1 MRLKKYPESEVLDL
15 TGRRLQKIEVP
26 LNLDPATIICDKNNV
41 TKIENLERCHNLKQ
55 LSLSGNR
62 VVRMTGVGKLKNLT
76 VLNLPNNSIVAVEG
90 LKELLQLEWL
100 NLSGNSIKAIENL
113 STNISLGHLDLSDNN
128 ISSLS
133 DITHLRS
140 LRTLLLHGNS
150 LTSLRTVPQHFPK
163 SIVIMSLAENEIL
176 DINEVMYLS
185 CLPYLEQLSL
195 TNNPCVLMT
204 ASTPG
209 FDGRPFILNWISSLK
224 VLDGYLITEKERL
237 KAEWIYCQGKGR
249 HFKPGHHVEVV
260 EYLAS
265 VCPLTNSAE
274 LESQEDAKL
283 SKILSKQKLHQQ
295 ELSQDLSYSS
305 NQSTLNDLSGTGF
318 TDTLTQPDTSTAYNR
333 PVRASS
339 DVSHNS
345 YNRHPVRAWT
355 TAARYGDGDVSRD
368 SHIATQCS
376 DLNIQEVTSDDYDT
390 KSQTSLLDSES
401 IYLPVS
407 EASTSSNRPMT
418 APVISGHSPATNYL
432 AHRDNRPA
440 TMMETRYE
448 AYNNRPIKPVN
459 PEVLKGLLKP
469 KFDYS
474 PPQQSGNEPAI
485 GAKKKTP
492 PTAQAHDYD
501 TSQEVSE
508 IEQIL
513 SPPKDSI
520 PVENISQIK
529 EVAEKKSRKGSGS
542 SVSTRTGAPQK
553 TSKLNTSHITQ
564 KTTEN
569 VGNRSNIP
577 VSKGA
582 NVTRTH
588 SDYLPGKYAATVR
601 KISGENLADKRTKAH
616 LPDKSH
622 VSDKSDSTRD
632 VKASVRDS
640 GVYSRPVSDAV
651 LGDYGPEDHKAA
663 IMIQSVW
670 RGFRTRS
677 KDSEVVFIRKEIR
690 ARRAEDHIILLRSE
704 LDRQKK
710 LYDEEK
716 HLRSLQMEAIR
727 FLWKEVQSLQHWK
740 TEVLTSQSFKGT
752 MDSSRGTED
761 SSYNYSQEIQNT
773 LQRMDSLNTGHGTVP
788 EVDLVKHRQLEKTC
802 ANLQSQVSQLQ
813 TALQSVSSVV
823 FQSGLFSGGNETT
836 EENVSLLVTGYEDDD
851 ISSCDDESSIEG
863 PRWGSVPNSLS
874 PYPSE
879 EEETYFSSVPQPGFP
894 TPPRNLRLEHK
905 GETSIVISW
914 QPSKILDTYNK
925 EVNQPLLGYRV
936 YVDEKPTSMLANNLL
951 RALIHGLNTQLT
963 YKIYLKAVSSL
974 GESNMSNILMAG
986 VSQGSSLPRKQS
998 LSSDS
1003 DDSDEKYS
1011 TESSDV
1017 ARNHVPQRRQ
1027 RRIKSPRQDKR
1038 QAHARGKESS
1048 ASDQE
1053 NVKERE
1059 RPSSRSERPGSSRSN
1074 TNSDGIFVQ
1083 PKLHTHRR
1091 NRSRDSPNDGLTIG
1105 VRQQES
1111 THPIPKESHQ
1121 SPPAG
1126 SRCKENSLS
1135 ASKMSETFTID
1146 SQNSLLSAI
1155 AATRA
1160 ALHGGDGGVKEQFV
1174 KTHRRTRS
1182 KEKVTEMPSTEVSL
1196 VDSPGS
1202 LPSAPNISVSS
1213 SPETKILN
1221 VPTQDAGA
1229 IPNESTQKGHRR
1241 TRSKDLQNPV
1251 YEWRKDIDSTTNVKD
1266 VKKAWTKE
1274 SGCEVH
1280 GIPVIDGSKRP
1291 SSRPGSPAPF
1301 DISETKLQVDRK
1313 KSVADLLEQRFSN
1326 KPVSPLEGGDTAN
1339 KAALPPRVRRIA
1351 SNEDVSDGGRR
1362 TPSKTASP
1370 TYVDRRRS
1378 PSNGSESD
1386 VSESSAA
1393 RHLDM
1398 DGGNRTNNTGI
1409 VSKLLQ
1415 KLSNMSKTQG
1425 EIRDRGPKPK
1435 LKSTSEVPTGAEES
1449 IVYRRQRQLSGSESE
1464 PVASCIPVTEKPAPH
1479 HHSDNSSGNQSD
1491 DPQGPRRQHKTHR
1504 RTSSDHKIK
1513 NTSPTT
1519 PSKKTS
1525 AQSGVKRNA
1534 SFSGVRLSK
1543 QVDPGRSGSEE
1554 NLAEKSAMSN
1564 SAGAVMME
1572 SMTRR
1577 QERSRSGS
1585 PKNQHIPILSVQKL
1599 QKQTKPPS

>member
-1 MRLKKYPESEVLDL
+1 MTESDAESDVLDL
-15 TGRRLQKIEVP
+15 TGRRLHKIEVP
-26 LNLDPATIICDKNNV
+26 PGLDPATIICDKNNV
-41 TKIENLERCHNLKQ
+41 SKIENLERCHNLKQ

-62 VVRMTGVGKLKNLT
+62 LVRMTGVGKLTNLT

-90 LKELLQLEWL
+90 LKELVQLEWL

-113 STNISLGHLDLSDNN
+113 NSNITLGHLDLSDNS

-140 LRTLLLHGNS
+140 LRTLLLHGNI

-163 SIVIMSLAENEIL
+163 SVVILSLAENEIG

-209 FDGRPFILNWISSLK
+209 FDSRPFILNWINSLK

-249 HFKPGHHVEVV
+249 HFKPGQHVEVV

-283 SKILSKQKLHQQ
+283 SKVLCKQKLHQR
-295 ELSQDLSYSS
+295 ELTQSHQSSYSHDLSYSS
-305 NQSTLNDLSGTGF
+305 TQSTLNDLSGTGF
-318 TDTLTQPDTSTAYNR
+318 TDTLTQPDTSTTYNR
-333 PVRASS
+333 PARAFS

-345 YNRHPVRAWT
+345 YNRQPVRAWT
-355 TAARYGDGDVSRD
+355 TAGGYSDVGRD
-368 SHIATQCS
+368 SNVATQCS
-376 DLNIQEVTSDDYDT
+376 DLNIQEVTPDDYDT
-390 KSQTSLLDSES
+390 RSQTSLLESES

-407 EASTSSNRPMT
+407 EASTSTNRPMT

-440 TMMETRYE
+440 TMMESRYE
-448 AYNNRPIKPVN
+448 AYNNRPIKPMN
-459 PEVLKGLLKP
+459 SEVLKGLLKP

-501 TSQEVSE
+501 TSQEVSQM
-508 IEQIL
+508 EQIIN
-513 SPPKDSI
+513 PPKDTI
-520 PVENISQIK
+520 PAESISQIK
-529 EVAEKKSRKGSGS
+529 EVAEKRSRKGSGS
-542 SVSTRTGAPQK
+542 SGSTKSGA
-553 TSKLNTSHITQ
+553 TSHITQ
-564 KTTEN
+564 NAAK
-569 VGNRSNIP
+569 SNIP
-577 VSKGA
+577 ISKGV
-582 NVTRTH
+582 NVIRTH

-601 KISGENLADKRTKAH
+601 KVSGENLGDKRTKAH
-616 LPDKSH
+616 LPDK
-622 VSDKSDSTRD
+622 VVVMEKSESNRD
-632 VKASVRDS
+632 VKTSVRDS

-651 LGDYGPEDHKAA
+651 LGDYSPEDHKAA
-663 IMIQSVW
+663 IMIQSLW
-670 RGFRTRS
+670 RGYRTRC
-677 KDSEVVFIRKEIR
+677 KNSEVVSIRKEIR

-716 HLRSLQMEAIR
+716 HLRCLQMEAIR

-752 MDSSRGTED
+752 LGSTRGTED

-773 LQRMDSLNTGHGTVP
+773 LQRMDSLNSGHGSVP
-788 EVDLVKHRQLEKTC
+788 EVDLEKHRQLEKTC
-802 ANLQSQVSQLQ
+802 ADLQSQVSQLQ

-823 FQSGLFSGGNETT
+823 FQSGLFTGGNDTT
-836 EENVSLLVTGYEDDD
+836 EESASLLVTGFEDDD
-851 ISSCDDESSIEG
+851 ISSCDDESSIGG
-863 PRWGSVPNSLS
+863 PRWGSIPNSLS

-879 EEETYFSSVPQPGFP
+879 EEEAYFSSVPQPGLP

-914 QPSKILDTYNK
+914 QPSKILDVFNK

-936 YVDEKPTSMLANNLL
+936 YVDEKPTSMLASNLL
-951 RALIHGLNTQLT
+951 RALIHGLDTQLT

-974 GESNMSNILMAG
+974 GESNTSNILMAG
-986 VSQGSSLPRKQS
+986 VSQGSSLPRNPS

-1003 DDSDEKYS
+1003 DESDEKDS

-1017 ARNHVPQRRQ
+1017 ARNHVFTRRSGRQ
-1027 RRIKSPRQDKR
+1027 RRTKSPRQEKR

-1053 NVKERE
+1053 NVKER
-1059 RPSSRSERPGSSRSN
+1059 PSSKSERPGSSRSN
-1074 TNSDGIFVQ
+1074 NNSDGIFVQ

-1105 VRQQES
+1105 VQEPP
-1111 THPIPKESHQ
+1111 HPIPKESHQ

-1126 SRCKENSLS
+1126 SRFKENSLS
-1135 ASKMSETFTID
+1135 ASKMSETFIID

-1155 AATRA
+1155 AATKA
-1160 ALHGGDGGVKEQFV
+1160 AIQGADGVKEQFV

-1196 VDSPGS
+1196 VESPGS
-1202 LPSAPNISVSS
+1202 LSSAPNISVNS
-1213 SPETKILN
+1213 SPEAKILN

-1241 TRSKDLQNPV
+1241 TRSKDMQNSA
-1251 YEWRKDIDSTTNVKD
+1251 YEWRKDIDSTTNVRD
-1266 VKKAWTKE
+1266 VKKAWSKE
-1274 SGCEVH
+1274 TNSETH
-1280 GIPVIDGSKRP
+1280 GIPVIDASKRHGSRP
-1291 SSRPGSPAPF
+1291 SSPAPS
-1301 DISETKLQVDRK
+1301 DISETKSQVDRK
-1313 KSVADLLEQRFSN
+1313 KSVADLLEQRLSN
-1326 KPVSPLEGGDTAN
+1326 KPVSPLEGGDVTN

-1386 VSESSAA
+1386 VGESSAA

-1415 KLSNMSKTQG
+1415 KLQNISKTQG
-1425 EIRDRGPKPK
+1425 ETMRERGTKIK
-1435 LKSTSEVPTGAEES
+1435 LKSTSEVPSGNEEG
-1449 IVYRRQRQLSGSESE
+1449 VVHRRQRQLSGSESE

-1491 DPQGPRRQHKTHR
+1491 DPQGPRRHHKTHR
-1504 RTSSDHKIK
+1504 R
-1513 NTSPTT
+1513 
-1519 PSKKTS
+1519 
-1525 AQSGVKRNA
+1525 
-1534 SFSGVRLSK
+1534 
-1543 QVDPGRSGSEE
+1543 
-1554 NLAEKSAMSN
+1554 
-1564 SAGAVMME
+1564 
-1572 SMTRR
+1572 
-1577 QERSRSGS
+1577 
-1585 PKNQHIPILSVQKL
+1585 
-1599 QKQTKPPS
+1599 

>member
-1 MRLKKYPESEVLDL
+1 MS
-15 TGRRLQKIEVP
+15 GS
-26 LNLDPATIICDKNNV
+26 NLS
-41 TKIENLERCHNLKQ
+41 ENL
-55 LSLSGNR
+55 LSE
-62 VVRMTGVGKLKNLT
+62 
-76 VLNLPNNSIVAVEG
+76 AV
-90 LKELLQLEWL
+90 KKP
-100 NLSGNSIKAIENL
+100 S
-113 STNISLGHLDLSDNN
+113 
-128 ISSLS
+128 
-133 DITHLRS
+133 
-140 LRTLLLHGNS
+140 
-150 LTSLRTVPQHFPK
+150 
-163 SIVIMSLAENEIL
+163 
-176 DINEVMYLS
+176 
-185 CLPYLEQLSL
+185 
-195 TNNPCVLMT
+195 
-204 ASTPG
+204 PG
-209 FDGRPFILNWISSLK
+209 
-224 VLDGYLITEKERL
+224 
-237 KAEWIYCQGKGR
+237 
-249 HFKPGHHVEVV
+249 
-260 EYLAS
+260 
-265 VCPLTNSAE
+265 

-283 SKILSKQKLHQQ
+283 SKVLSKQKLHQQ
-295 ELSQDLSYSS
+295 ELTKSHQSTYSQDLSFSS
-305 NQSTLNDLSGTGF
+305 TQSTLNDLSGTGLSN
-318 TDTLTQPDTSTAYNR
+318 TLTQDTSVVYKK

-345 YNRHPVRAWT
+345 YNRQPVRAWT
-355 TAARYGDGDVSRD
+355 TGGGYNDVSRD

-376 DLNIQEVTSDDYDT
+376 DLNIQELTSDDYDT
-390 KSQTSLLDSES
+390 RSQTSLLESES
-401 IYLPVS
+401 IYLPIS
-407 EASTSSNRPMT
+407 EANTSSSRPMT
-418 APVISGHSPATNYL
+418 APVISGHSPAANYL

-448 AYNNRPIKPVN
+448 AYNNRPIKPMN
-459 PEVLKGLLKP
+459 TEVLKGLLKP

-501 TSQEVSE
+501 TSQEVSQ

-513 SPPKDSI
+513 NPPKDDVPS
-520 PVENISQIK
+520 ENVSQIK

-542 SVSTRTGAPQK
+542 SVKIGATQK
-553 TSKLNTSHITQ
+553 NTKNTSQSTH
-564 KTTEN
+564 KVTEN
-569 VGNRSNIP
+569 IGTKSNIP
-577 VSKGA
+577 ISKGG

-601 KISGENLADKRTKAH
+601 KVSGENLADKRTKAH
-616 LPDKSH
+616 LSQKLH
-622 VSDKSDSTRD
+622 VSDKSDG
-632 VKASVRDS
+632 VKTSVKDS

-651 LGDYGPEDHKAA
+651 LPDYSSEDHKAA
-663 IMIQSVW
+663 VMIQSVW
-670 RGFRTRS
+670 RGYRVRC
-677 KDSEVVFIRKEIR
+677 KDSEAVSVRKEIR
-690 ARRAEDHIILLRSE
+690 ARRAEDHIVLLRSE

-740 TEVLTSQSFKGT
+740 SEVLTSQSFKGT
-752 MDSSRGTED
+752 LDSTRGTDD

-773 LQRMDSLNTGHGTVP
+773 LQRMDYLNSGHGTVP
-788 EVDLVKHRQLEKTC
+788 EIDPEKHRQLEKTC
-802 ANLQSQVSQLQ
+802 ANLQNQVSQLQ

-823 FQSGLFSGGNETT
+823 FQSSLFSGGNDTT
-836 EENVSLLVTGYEDDD
+836 EENMSLLVTGFEDDD
-851 ISSCDDESSIEG
+851 ISSCDDESSIGG
-863 PRWGSVPNSLS
+863 PRWGSIPNSLS

-879 EEETYFSSVPQPGFP
+879 EEEAYFSSVPQPGLP

-914 QPSKILDTYNK
+914 QPSKILDAFNK

-974 GESNMSNILMAG
+974 GESKTSNIIMAG

-1003 DDSDEKYS
+1003 DESDEKDS

-1017 ARNHVPQRRQ
+1017 ARNHIVQRRQ

-1053 NVKERE
+1053 NVKER
-1059 RPSSRSERPGSSRSN
+1059 PSSRSERPGSSRSN
-1074 TNSDGIFVQ
+1074 NSDGIFVQ
-1083 PKLHTHRR
+1083 AKLHTHRR

-1105 VRQQES
+1105 VQQIHES
-1111 THPIPKESHQ
+1111 PHPIPKESHQ

-1126 SRCKENSLS
+1126 SRFKESSLS

-1155 AATRA
+1155 AAA
-1160 ALHGGDGGVKEQFV
+1160 AKPDSVKEQFV

-1196 VDSPGS
+1196 VESPGS
-1202 LPSAPNISVSS
+1202 LPSAPNISVNS

-1221 VPTQDAGA
+1221 VPMQDAGA

-1251 YEWRKDIDSTTNVKD
+1251 YEWRKDIDSTTNVKE

-1274 SGCEVH
+1274 SGGEAH
-1280 GIPVIDGSKRP
+1280 GIPVIDASKRHGSRP
-1291 SSRPGSPAPF
+1291 SSPAPS
-1301 DISETKLQVDRK
+1301 DTSETKVDRK
-1313 KSVADLLEQRFSN
+1313 KSVADLIEQRLSN
-1326 KPVSPLEGGDTAN
+1326 KPVSPLDGGDTTN

-1351 SNEDVSDGGRR
+1351 SNEDVSEGGRR

-1386 VSESSAA
+1386 VGESPAA

-1398 DGGNRTNNTGI
+1398 DGGNRANNTGI

-1415 KLSNMSKTQG
+1415 KLQNMSKEG
-1425 EIRDRGPKPK
+1425 SMRERGTKIK
-1435 LKSTSEVPTGAEES
+1435 LKSTSEMPSGSEDGV
-1449 IVYRRQRQLSGSESE
+1449 VHRRQRQLSGSESE
-1464 PVASCIPVTEKPAPH
+1464 PVASCIPVTEKAAPH

-1504 RTSSDHKIK
+1504 RTNSDHKVK
-1513 NTSPTT
+1513 HTSPT
-1519 PSKKTS
+1519 PSKKS
-1525 AQSGVKRNA
+1525 QSGVKRTA
-1534 SFSGVRLSK
+1534 SFSGVHPSK
-1543 QVDPGRSGSEE
+1543 QADPRRSGSEE
-1554 NLAEKSAMSN
+1554 NLTEKAAMSN
-1564 SAGAVMME
+1564 SAGAVMMDTSRHE
-1572 SMTRR
+1572 
-1577 QERSRSGS
+1577 QSRSGS
-1585 PKNQHIPILSVQKL
+1585 PKIHHIPILSFQKL
-1599 QKQTKPPS
+1599 HKQTKPAS

>member
-1 MRLKKYPESEVLDL
+1 
-15 TGRRLQKIEVP
+15 
-26 LNLDPATIICDKNNV
+26 
-41 TKIENLERCHNLKQ
+41 
-55 LSLSGNR
+55 
-62 VVRMTGVGKLKNLT
+62 MT
-76 VLNLPNNSIVAVEG
+76 
-90 LKELLQLEWL
+90 
-100 NLSGNSIKAIENL
+100 
-113 STNISLGHLDLSDNN
+113 
-128 ISSLS
+128 
-133 DITHLRS
+133 
-140 LRTLLLHGNS
+140 
-150 LTSLRTVPQHFPK
+150 
-163 SIVIMSLAENEIL
+163 
-176 DINEVMYLS
+176 
-185 CLPYLEQLSL
+185 
-195 TNNPCVLMT
+195 
-204 ASTPG
+204 
-209 FDGRPFILNWISSLK
+209 
-224 VLDGYLITEKERL
+224 
-237 KAEWIYCQGKGR
+237 
-249 HFKPGHHVEVV
+249 
-260 EYLAS
+260 
-265 VCPLTNSAE
+265 
-274 LESQEDAKL
+274 SQ
-283 SKILSKQKLHQQ
+283 
-295 ELSQDLSYSS
+295 
-305 NQSTLNDLSGTGF
+305 GTGL
-318 TDTLTQPDTSTAYNR
+318 TDTLTQPDTSVVYNK

-345 YNRHPVRAWT
+345 YNRQPVRAWT
-355 TAARYGDGDVSRD
+355 TAGGYNDVSRD

-376 DLNIQEVTSDDYDT
+376 DLNIQEVTSDDDT
-390 KSQTSLLDSES
+390 RSQTSLLESES
-401 IYLPVS
+401 IYLPIS
-407 EASTSSNRPMT
+407 QASTPSNRPMT

-440 TMMETRYE
+440 TMMESRYE
-448 AYNNRPIKPVN
+448 AYNNRPIKPMN
-459 PEVLKGLLKP
+459 TEVLKGLLKP

-501 TSQEVSE
+501 TSQEVSQ

-513 SPPKDSI
+513 NPPKDDV
-520 PVENISQIK
+520 PTENISQIK

-542 SVSTRTGAPQK
+542 SIKTGATQK
-553 TSKLNTSHITQ
+553 NTKLNTSQ

-569 VGNRSNIP
+569 VGTKSNIP
-577 VSKGA
+577 VSKGG
-582 NVTRTH
+582 NVIRTH

-601 KISGENLADKRTKAH
+601 KVSGENLADKRTKAH
-616 LPDKSH
+616 LPYKSH
-622 VSDKSDSTRD
+622 VPDKSDSIRD
-632 VKASVRDS
+632 VKTSVKDS

-651 LGDYGPEDHKAA
+651 LADYSPEDHKAA

-670 RGFRTRS
+670 RGYRARC
-677 KDSEVVFIRKEIR
+677 KDSEVVSIRKEIR

-752 MDSSRGTED
+752 LDSTRGTED

-773 LQRMDSLNTGHGTVP
+773 LQRMDSLNSGHGNVP
-788 EVDLVKHRQLEKTC
+788 EVDPEKHRQLEKTC
-802 ANLQSQVSQLQ
+802 ADLQDQVSQLQ

-823 FQSGLFSGGNETT
+823 FQSGLFSGGNDTT
-836 EENVSLLVTGYEDDD
+836 EENMSLLVTGFEDDD
-851 ISSCDDESSIEG
+851 ISSCDDESSIGG
-863 PRWGSVPNSLS
+863 PRWGSIPNSLS

-879 EEETYFSSVPQPGFP
+879 EEEAYFSSVPQPGFP

-914 QPSKILDTYNK
+914 QPSKILDAFNR

-936 YVDEKPTSMLANNLL
+936 YVDEKPTSMLTNNLL

-963 YKIYLKAVSSL
+963 YKIYLKAVSPL
-974 GESNMSNILMAG
+974 GESKTSNIIMAG
-986 VSQGSSLPRKQS
+986 VSQGSSLRKQS

-1003 DDSDEKYS
+1003 DESDEKDS

-1017 ARNHVPQRRQ
+1017 ARNHIIQRRQ

-1053 NVKERE
+1053 NAKERE
-1059 RPSSRSERPGSSRSN
+1059 RPNSRSERPGSSRSN
-1074 TNSDGIFVQ
+1074 NNSDGIFVQ

-1105 VRQQES
+1105 VQQIQES
-1111 THPIPKESHQ
+1111 PHPIPKESHQ

-1126 SRCKENSLS
+1126 SRFKETPLS
-1135 ASKMSETFTID
+1135 ASKMSETFTIE

-1155 AATRA
+1155 AATKA
-1160 ALHGGDGGVKEQFV
+1160 AMQGTDGVKEQFV

-1196 VDSPGS
+1196 VESPGS
-1202 LPSAPNISVSS
+1202 LPSAPNISVNS

-1274 SGCEVH
+1274 SGGEAH
-1280 GIPVIDGSKRP
+1280 GIPVIDASKRHGSRP
-1291 SSRPGSPAPF
+1291 SSPAPS
-1301 DISETKLQVDRK
+1301 DVSETKVDRK
-1313 KSVADLLEQRFSN
+1313 KSVADLIEQRLSN
-1326 KPVSPLEGGDTAN
+1326 KPVSPLEGGDTTN

-1351 SNEDVSDGGRR
+1351 SNEDVSEGGRR

-1386 VSESSAA
+1386 VGESSAA

-1415 KLSNMSKTQG
+1415 KLQNMSKEG
-1425 EIRDRGPKPK
+1425 GMRERGTKIK
-1435 LKSTSEVPTGAEES
+1435 LKSTSEMPCGVEDG
-1449 IVYRRQRQLSGSESE
+1449 VVHRRQRQHSGSESE
-1464 PVASCIPVTEKPAPH
+1464 PVASYMPVTEKPAPH

-1491 DPQGPRRQHKTHR
+1491 DPQCPRRQHKTHR
-1504 RTSSDHKIK
+1504 RTNSDHKVK
-1513 NTSPTT
+1513 HTSPT
-1519 PSKKTS
+1519 PSKKAS
-1525 AQSGVKRNA
+1525 SQSGVKRTA
-1534 SFSGVRLSK
+1534 SFSGVHPSK
-1543 QVDPGRSGSEE
+1543 QVDPRRSGSEE
-1554 NLAEKSAMSN
+1554 NLAEKAAMSN
-1564 SAGAVMME
+1564 SAGAVMM
-1572 SMTRR
+1572 
-1577 QERSRSGS
+1577 G
-1585 PKNQHIPILSVQKL
+1585 
-1599 QKQTKPPS
+1599 